1 MSLDTSSSNNSPENQ
16 LERIASDLYRVGS
29 MLLGQSEETLTLV
42 ERVVLDID
50 FSAAS
55 SRGEALHQAR
65 VKLAAQIIESIQ
77 RRGTD
82 ALAAPTESDFGPVS
96 CIEDDDL
103 EATGITPA
111 ELEQMI
117 LGSGSEPLRD
127 WLESLSVPF
136 RTIFV
141 LRAIAGLSTIEVAV
155 LLAEHGG
162 KSAED
167 WTPDAV
173 RATYRQA
180 LCSLA
185 TQLIQATAK

>member
-1 MSLDTSSSNNSPENQ
+1 MSFNSSSSNISPESQ

-29 MLLGQSEETLTLV
+29 MLLGQSEQTLTLIENV
-42 ERVVLDID
+42 ILDLD
-50 FSAAS
+50 FSSAVS
-55 SRGEALHQAR
+55 SGEARHQAR
-65 VKLAAQIIESIQ
+65 LSLAAQALESIQ
-77 RRGTD
+77 HATPA
-82 ALAAPTESDFGPVS
+82 ALAAPSTGDSGPVS

-117 LGSGSEPLRD
+117 LGSGSDPLRD
-127 WLESLSVPF
+127 WLESLSVAF
-136 RTIFV
+136 RAIFV
-141 LRAIAGLSTIEVAV
+141 LRAIAGLSSIEVAV

-162 KSAED
+162 KPAEE

-185 TQLIQATAK
+185 TQLIHATAK